1 MSGTFQ
7 RNKTPAPSIRMAQK
21 LSSKT
26 GREEDMVSRT
36 TIMRLEP
43 IENAPYVKNDSTYS
57 FNHQKIVASL
67 NNSEIKNTTVESFH
81 SY

>member
-1 MSGTFQ
+1 MSGSYQ

-26 GREEDMVSRT
+26 SREQDIISRT
-36 TIMRLEP
+36 TISRLDP
-43 IENAPYVKNDSTYS
+43 IENAPHVKNDSTYS
-57 FNHQKIVASL
+57 FHHQKIVASL

-81 SY
+81 S